1 MIKGKKVATLNAD
14 RSTNKGSF
22 DFTINCESAVVEY
35 DNRGAFDTLQAIK
48 ERREKIDVSFY
59 LGKDMIPCAWIES
72 KHVDGFKLQLSE
84 GLYRG
89 IFDYLFNGENT
100 DKNADPTDVKPLDAE
115 TDYPFKVLKE
125 LIVKGKA
132 IKYVPRFRERKNY
145 ITATLPC
152 LMGKVVFR
160 IKRTEDVEEYLLEHE
175 QPI

>member
-1 MIKGKKVATLNAD
+1 MEKNHKVVTLNAEG
-14 RSTNKGSF
+14 STDKSSF

-48 ERREKIDVSFY
+48 VRREKIDVSFY
-59 LGKDMIPCAWIES
+59 LGRDMIPCAWIES
-72 KHVDGFKLQLSE
+72 KHVEGFKLQLSE
-84 GLYRG
+84 DMYRG

-125 LIVKGKA
+125 LIGKGKV

-145 ITATLPC
+145 ITATMPC
-152 LMGKVVFR
+152 LMGKVVLR
-160 IKRTEDVEEYLLEHE
+160 VKRTEDVEEYLLEHE

>member
-1 MIKGKKVATLNAD
+1 MKNKKKVATLNAD

-84 GLYRG
+84 DLYRG

-100 DKNADPTDVKPLDAE
+100 DKNANPTDVKPLDAE

-125 LIVKGKA
+125 LIVKGKT

-145 ITATLPC
+145 ITATLPS

>member
-1 MIKGKKVATLNAD
+1 MKKEKKVATLNAD

-84 GLYRG
+84 DLYRG

-115 TDYPFKVLKE
+115 TDYPYKVLKE

-145 ITATLPC
+145 ITATLPS